1 MSAKVITVFN
11 QKGGVGKTAVSMH
24 LGGTL
29 ALRGWKTL
37 VIDCDSQG
45 TAVRWAGKAVDET
58 YYLATVCNLAD
69 AGKGLHR
76 EIKKFIEDYD
86 FIVVD
91 CPPAI
96 ESPAPAAALMVS
108 DLALIP
114 LVPAPSDMW
123 ASERAKNLVR
133 DAWVFNETLKA
144 RTVIN
149 MFQPKSPVA
158 QDAAALMAEDAE
170 IPPLETKLQL
180 RSPFRDCLIDG
191 TTAHRM
197 RNGQAAVRE
206 IEALCDEVLAVMDMP
221 KSPVKSGKGRAK

>member
-1 MSAKVITVFN
+1 MTSKVITVFN

-29 ALRGWKTL
+29 ALRGWKTII
-37 VIDCDSQG
+37 IDCDPQG
-45 TAVRWAGKAVDET
+45 TAVRWAAKAVDET
-58 YYLATVCNLAD
+58 YFLATVCNLAD

-76 EIKKFIEDYD
+76 EIKKFIDDYD
-86 FIVVD
+86 LIIVD

-96 ESPAPAAALMVS
+96 NSPAPSSALIVS

-133 DAWVFNETLKA
+133 DAWGINETLKA
-144 RTVIN
+144 RAVIN

-158 QDAAALMAEDAE
+158 QEAASLMAEDEE
-170 IPPLETKLQL
+170 IPPLDTKLQL

-206 IEALCDEVLAVMDMP
+206 IESLCDEVLGLLDMP
-221 KSPVKSGKGRAK
+221 KTPAKRKKG

>member
-1 MSAKVITVFN
+1 MTSKVITVFN

-24 LGGTL
+24 LAGTL

-37 VIDCDSQG
+37 VIDCDGQG
-45 TAVRWAGKAVDET
+45 TAVRWAAKAIDET
-58 YYLATVCNLAD
+58 YFLATVCNLSE
-69 AGKGLHR
+69 AGKTLHR
-76 EIKKFIEDYD
+76 EIKKFISDYD
-86 FIVVD
+86 FIIVD

-96 ESPAPAAALMVS
+96 ESPAPASSLMVS

-123 ASERAKNLVR
+123 ASERAKSLVR
-133 DAWVFNETLKA
+133 DAWTFNETLKA

-158 QDAAALMAEDAE
+158 QDAAALMAEDQE

-206 IEALCDEVLAVMDMP
+206 IESLCDEVLALVEMP
-221 KSPVKSGKGRAK
+221 KSPSKKKKG